1 MEAMDE
7 RRVWQRV
14 RGTQEPDRAAQLR
27 ACLARQGE
35 LLSAYRQ
42 LARRGGRCRQLFEQ
56 KQAQVACLRGLLRVI
71 TGQSV
76 APPRC
81 TDGPVDL
88 LRCHEGEQ
96 AFLRELTDL
105 TRDPEH
111 GPIYETLRE
120 RQKVQCRLLLEVIG
134 TM

>member
-14 RGTQEPDRAAQLR
+14 RGMEDRAGELR
-27 ACLARQGE
+27 GCLAAQGE
-35 LLSAYRQ
+35 LLGMYRV
-42 LARRGGRCRQLFEQ
+42 LSRRGGKGRQLFEQ
-56 KQAQVACLRGLLRVI
+56 KRDQIACLRGLLRVL

-81 TDGPVDL
+81 PEAAADL
-88 LRCHEGEQ
+88 LRCHSRELE
-96 AFLRELTDL
+96 FLRQLKSWSREEEL
-105 TRDPEH
+105 
-111 GPIYETLRE
+111 GPVFDSLAH
-120 RQKVQCRLLLEVIG
+120 RQQCQCRLILELVG